1 MLTHWIWLSMLPRG
15 SDQLKMKLLEHFHDP
30 EDIYYADETALRA
43 VDGLTAQA
51 LEALRDKNL
60 SQAEKILEQC
70 QRKNIRVVC
79 LMDADYPRR
88 LRNISDPPLVLYCK
102 GTLPAFDAL
111 PIIGVVGTRKATAYG
126 LGAARRMGSQI
137 ARCGGVV
144 VSGMAKG
151 IDSQAMEG
159 ALTVGGMTVG
169 VLGCGPD
176 VIYPASSRKLY
187 ADTVRYGCI
196 LSEFPPETEPAKWN
210 FPRRNRIISGLSCG
224 VLVVEAPE
232 RSGALITARLAGEQ
246 GRDVFVIPGNID
258 NSACAGSNALLRDG
272 AIMAA
277 SGWDVLQEYSAR
289 FPDRIRQWEEPEDT
303 GFSAHQTQEPVQ
315 KQEASEKTDKKPIDN
330 PAYGP
335 YSDRKLP
342 CQTLTAEERLIV
354 NALSSGERTAD
365 EVVAETGLTTGR
377 LLAALTMLELKGLLR
392 RKPGKRIELI
402 GNGEE

>member
-1 MLTHWIWLSMLPRG
+1 MLTHWIWLSMLPKG

-30 EDIYYADETALRA
+30 EDIYYADEAALRA

-51 LEALRDKNL
+51 LETLRDKNL

-70 QRKNIRVVC
+70 RRKDIRVVC
-79 LMDADYPRR
+79 LDDADYPRR

-111 PIIGVVGTRKATAYG
+111 PVIGVVGTRKATAYG
-126 LGAARRMGSQI
+126 LSAARRMGSQI

-159 ALTVGGMTVG
+159 ALSADGITVG

-176 VIYPASSRKLY
+176 VVYPASSRKLY

-258 NSACAGSNALLRDG
+258 NSTCAGSNALLRDG

-289 FPDRIRQWEEPEDT
+289 FPDRIRKCEEPEDT
-303 GFSAHQTQEPVQ
+303 RPSPLQTQEPAQ
-315 KQEASEKTDKKPIDN
+315 KQEPQEKTDKKPIDN
-330 PAYGP
+330 PARGP

-342 CQTLTAEERLIV
+342 LQTLTAEEHLIV
-354 NALSSGERTAD
+354 DALRPGERTAD

>member
-1 MLTHWIWLSMLPRG
+1 MLTHWIWLSMLPKG
-15 SDQLKMKLLEHFHDP
+15 SDQLKMKLLEHFRDP
-30 EDIYYADETALRA
+30 EDIYYADEAALRA

-51 LEALRDKNL
+51 LEMLRDKNL
-60 SQAEKILEQC
+60 SQAEIILEQC
-70 QRKNIRVVC
+70 RRKDIRVVC
-79 LMDADYPRR
+79 LDDADYPKR

-102 GTLPAFDAL
+102 GTLPEFDAL
-111 PIIGVVGTRKATAYG
+111 PVIGVVGTRKATAYG
-126 LGAARRMGSQI
+126 LSAARRMGSQI

-159 ALTVGGMTVG
+159 ALSADGITVG

-176 VIYPASSRKLY
+176 VVYPASSRKLY

-258 NSACAGSNALLRDG
+258 NSTCAGSNALLRDG

-289 FPDRIRQWEEPEDT
+289 FPDRIRKWEEPEDT
-303 GFSAHQTQEPVQ
+303 NPSPLQTQEPAQ
-315 KQEASEKTDKKPIDN
+315 KQEPQEKTDKKPIDN
-330 PAYGP
+330 PARGP

-342 CQTLTAEERLIV
+342 LQTLTAEEHLIV
-354 NALSSGERTAD
+354 DALRPGERTAD

>member
-1 MLTHWIWLSMLPRG
+1 MLTHWIWLSMLPKG
-15 SDQLKMKLLEHFHDP
+15 SDQLKMKLLEHFRDP
-30 EDIYYADETALRA
+30 EDIYYADEAALRA

-51 LEALRDKNL
+51 LEMLRDKNL

-70 QRKNIRVVC
+70 RRKDIRVVC
-79 LMDADYPRR
+79 LDDADYPRR

-102 GTLPAFDAL
+102 GTLPEFDAL
-111 PIIGVVGTRKATAYG
+111 PVIGVVGTRKATAYG
-126 LGAARRMGSQI
+126 LSAARRMGSQI

-159 ALTVGGMTVG
+159 ALSADGITVG

-176 VIYPASSRKLY
+176 VVYPASSRKLY

-246 GRDVFVIPGNID
+246 GRDVFIIPGNID
-258 NSACAGSNALLRDG
+258 NSTCAGSNALLRDG

-289 FPDRIRQWEEPEDT
+289 FPDKIHQWEEPEDT
-303 GFSAHQTQEPVQ
+303 NPSEHQTQEPAQ
-315 KQEASEKTDKKPIDN
+315 KQEPQEKTDKKPIDN
-330 PAYGP
+330 PARGP

-342 CQTLTAEERLIV
+342 LQTLTAEEHLIV
-354 NALSSGERTAD
+354 NALRPGERTAD